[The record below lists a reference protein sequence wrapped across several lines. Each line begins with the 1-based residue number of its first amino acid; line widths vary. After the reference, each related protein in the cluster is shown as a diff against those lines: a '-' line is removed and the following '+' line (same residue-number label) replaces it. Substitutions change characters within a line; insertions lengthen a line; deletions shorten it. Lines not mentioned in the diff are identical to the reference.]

1 MIALEEEN
9 TRRRQ
14 ECQENEG
21 KGKRLDKDEEQIKP
35 EGFMRLKIKTRKL
48 VKNLVKNLEVEGC
61 WDGPSL
67 DLAFWFSIKSVQVPG
82 EKAP

>member
-21 KGKRLDKDEEQIKP
+21 KGKRLDKDEEQIKR
-35 EGFMRLKIKTRKL
+35 EASMRLKIKRRKL
-48 VKNLVKNLEVEGC
+48 AKSLEVEGC

-82 EKAP
+82 EKAPLK